1 MATTTETVKGLSK
14 VEMKLLNDFT
24 NTDNARE
31 FSAGVN
37 ISKLNLSYSEDG
49 GFTIELVETPVPVVT
64 ATA

>member
-1 MATTTETVKGLSK
+1 MATTTDTVKGLSK

-24 NTDNARE
+24 NTVNARE

-49 GFTIELVETPVPVVT
+49 GFTIELVETPVPVPP
-64 ATA
+64 ATE